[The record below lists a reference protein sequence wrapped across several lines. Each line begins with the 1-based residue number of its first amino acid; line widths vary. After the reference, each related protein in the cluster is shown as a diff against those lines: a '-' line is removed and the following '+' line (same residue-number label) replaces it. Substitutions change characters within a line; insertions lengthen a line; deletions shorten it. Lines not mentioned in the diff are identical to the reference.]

1 MGAERQTLVRSEVAL
16 SLSETNYNG
25 VVTSISEDPP
35 IASSSARLHRK
46 QSRAEAGKLV
56 HQKLHAYQSSLTLR
70 PLGRV
75 YP

>member
-1 MGAERQTLVRSEVAL
+1 MGAKRQTLVRTEVAL
-16 SLSETNYNG
+16 SSSETNHDG

-35 IASSSARLHRK
+35 IARSSVRQHRK

-56 HQKLHAYQSSLTLR
+56 HQKLHAYHPSPILR

>member
-1 MGAERQTLVRSEVAL
+1 MGAERQTLVRTEVAL
-16 SLSETNYNG
+16 SLSETKYNG
-25 VVTSISEDPP
+25 VATSISEDPP
-35 IASSSARLHRK
+35 IAISSARVRRK

-56 HQKLHAYQSSLTLR
+56 HPKRHAYQPNLILR